1 MLNNFLFDITQFS
14 FKIADKYLFI
24 LIFIT
29 ITMDSTKE
37 KVQSMLRKLPDDCTI
52 EDIQYHLYV
61 LGKIRQGLQVA
72 DTQGVLQQAEVEGLL
87 NKWLIE

>member
-1 MLNNFLFDITQFS
+1 
-14 FKIADKYLFI
+14 
-24 LIFIT
+24 
-29 ITMDSTKE
+29 MDSPKE

-61 LGKIRQGLQVA
+61 LGKIRQGLQIA

-87 NKWLIE
+87 TKWLIE

>member
-1 MLNNFLFDITQFS
+1 
-14 FKIADKYLFI
+14 
-24 LIFIT
+24 
-29 ITMDSTKE
+29 MDSPKE

-61 LGKIRQGLQVA
+61 LGKIRQGLQIA